1 MNYQQTLDYL
11 YLKLPMFTK
20 VGISAFNKNLNNTIA
35 FCEVLEN
42 PQHKFKSIHIGGT
55 NGKGSTSHMI
65 AAILQ
70 TAGYKTG
77 LYTSPHLKDFRER
90 IKINGEM
97 ISEDDVVSF
106 VEQYQE
112 AIEEISPSFFEA
124 TVGMAFHYFAQNKV
138 DIAVIEVGLGGRLDS
153 TNIISPEVSVI
164 TNIGL
169 DHVNIL
175 GNTLQQI
182 AVEKAGIIKPN
193 TPIVIGEYLPETQ
206 NIFLEKAEKEKAKIV
221 FAEDIYKID
230 SKINRTSTT
239 LGIKITDQN
248 KDLDLELD
256 LNGTYQLKNIKAVL
270 EAVKILNDKGF
281 FITDKHIKTALKQVK
296 TLTGFMGRWQTLQVT
311 PLVICDTGH
320 NEYGIKEV
328 IKNINLTP
336 HKKLH
341 IVFGMV
347 KDKDITKV
355 LELMPKNATYYFCAP
370 EIPRAKEVEDLA
382 REAEQTGLKGK
393 AYASVK
399 EALSKAVDTASSE
412 DLIFVGGST
421 FVVAEVV

>member
-20 VGISAFNKNLNNTIA
+20 VGISAFNKNLNKTIA
-35 FCEVLEN
+35 FCEVLDN
-42 PQHKFKSIHIGGT
+42 PQHQFKSIHIGGT
-55 NGKGSTSHMI
+55 NGKGSTSHMV

-90 IKINGEM
+90 IKIDGIM
-97 ISEDDVVSF
+97 ISEEDVISF
-106 VEQYQE
+106 VEQYSE
-112 AIEEISPSFFEA
+112 DLEKISPSFFEA
-124 TVGMAFHYFAQNKV
+124 TVGMAFHHFAQNKV

-153 TNIISPEVSVI
+153 TNIISPEISVI

-169 DHVNIL
+169 DHVDIL
-175 GNTLQQI
+175 GHSLQEI
-182 AVEKAGIIKPN
+182 AIEKAGIIKEN
-193 TPIVIGEYLPETQ
+193 TPIVIGEYLPET
-206 NIFLEKAEKEKAKIV
+206 KALFIDKANKENAEIV
-221 FAEDIYKID
+221 FAEDTYT
-230 SKINRTSTT
+230 INSTLKTTST
-239 LGIKITDQN
+239 LLEVNISDKNRDIN
-248 KDLDLELD
+248 LELD
-256 LNGTYQLKNIKAVL
+256 LNGTYQLKNIKTVL
-270 EAVKILNDKGF
+270 TAINKLNAKGF
-281 FITDKHIKTALKQVK
+281 IISDDHLKTALKQVK
-296 TLTGFMGRWQTLQVT
+296 SLTGFMGRWQTLQEN
-311 PLVICDTGH
+311 PLIICDTGH
-320 NEYGIKEV
+320 NEDGIKEV

-336 HKKLH
+336 YDALH

-370 EIPRAKEVEDLA
+370 NIPRAKE
-382 REAEQTGLKGK
+382 AEQL
-393 AYASVK
+393 AK
-399 EALSKAVDTASSE
+399 EATQAGLIGEVYSSIKEGLSKAVEAASPK